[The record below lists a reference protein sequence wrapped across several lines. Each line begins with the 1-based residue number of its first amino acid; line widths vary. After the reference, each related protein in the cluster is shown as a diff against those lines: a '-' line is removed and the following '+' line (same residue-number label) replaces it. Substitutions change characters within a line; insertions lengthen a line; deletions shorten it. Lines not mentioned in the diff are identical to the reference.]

1 MWSII
6 DLERLVSISN
16 VGTFKFIRFVQVYT
30 NKFAIAYFICIILLE
45 IKQCKE
51 ILKYRLPP
59 SEYRL
64 PFSENIVIFDFK
76 TIIIY
81 PLSKSLHG
89 QYSISIIDHQ
99 DHL

>member
-1 MWSII
+1 MWSIV
-6 DLERLVSISN
+6 DLERLISISN
-16 VGTFKFIRFVQVYT
+16 VGTFKFIRFVQFYT
-30 NKFAIAYFICIILLE
+30 SKFTIAYFICIILLLLE

-51 ILKYRLPP
+51 ILKYRLPF

-76 TIIIY
+76 TITIY

-89 QYSISIIDHQ
+89 QYSD
-99 DHL
+99 